1 MKKEKKNGE
10 TPAAKKGGE
19 SKEHKKNWKEYTAMV
34 NDIEQFLSDHV
45 VLRRNVIAGRVECRI
60 PKSDVFADWI
70 ADGLPTDQWLSV
82 SDYIVNTLW
91 RALSRQKKVKAD
103 DIRRIIDSDFSPS
116 YNPFTYY
123 LEHLP
128 PWNGVDDYILELSLS
143 VNVSGGVDAQMLFA
157 ECLRKWLVAM
167 VAGWVDPKAV
177 NHEILILIGAQG
189 SYKTTWFDHLL
200 PPELHTYFR
209 IKTNAARLTK
219 DDLIVLS
226 QYGLVCCEELDTMR
240 PSELNQLK
248 SAVTMPSIDERKP
261 YGHYTERMPHIASF
275 CGTGNNTQFLTDT
288 TGNRRWLPFEVA
300 SILSPRDHP
309 FNYEG
314 IYAQAY
320 ALYKQGFQYWFTQ
333 QDSVKLAEH
342 NRQFETPR
350 LENELVQL
358 YFRKP
363 VGREPGEFMPVSL
376 ALQVVGAGIT
386 QKLSAVSLGRAFVEM
401 GFQRKTIRNVRGYV
415 VVRRSD
421 EERRS
426 LCQAMAAGPDDTDT
440 DVTDVL

>member
-60 PKSDVFADWI
+60 PKCDVFADWI

-128 PWNGVDDYILELSLS
+128 PWNGVDDYIL
-143 VNVSGGVDAQMLFA
+143 
-157 ECLRKWLVAM
+157 
-167 VAGWVDPKAV
+167 
-177 NHEILILIGAQG
+177 
-189 SYKTTWFDHLL
+189 
-200 PPELHTYFR
+200 
-209 IKTNAARLTK
+209 
-219 DDLIVLS
+219 
-226 QYGLVCCEELDTMR
+226 
-240 PSELNQLK
+240 
-248 SAVTMPSIDERKP
+248 
-261 YGHYTERMPHIASF
+261 
-275 CGTGNNTQFLTDT
+275 
-288 TGNRRWLPFEVA
+288 
-300 SILSPRDHP
+300 
-309 FNYEG
+309 
-314 IYAQAY
+314 
-320 ALYKQGFQYWFTQ
+320 
-333 QDSVKLAEH
+333 
-342 NRQFETPR
+342 
-350 LENELVQL
+350 
-358 YFRKP
+358 
-363 VGREPGEFMPVSL
+363 
-376 ALQVVGAGIT
+376 
-386 QKLSAVSLGRAFVEM
+386 KLSAVSLGRAFVEM

-426 LCQAMAAGPDDTDT
+426 LRQAMAAGPDDTDT